1 MIVNV
6 PCIFSAAG
14 KDYVNFIVK
23 DVARPE
29 EPEGDNVDRRT
40 TPRMPWHDIAL
51 MVQGRAARDVARHFI
66 QGRKKEQAAERSLGS
81 DFFCFYFEYTISYLI
96 EKMT

>member
-1 MIVNV
+1 MYLVR
-6 PCIFSAAG
+6 IFSAG

-66 QGRKKEQAAERSLGS
+66 QARQSRLRDLWDQISSAFTLITQST
-81 DFFCFYFEYTISYLI
+81 TIG
-96 EKMT
+96 KR